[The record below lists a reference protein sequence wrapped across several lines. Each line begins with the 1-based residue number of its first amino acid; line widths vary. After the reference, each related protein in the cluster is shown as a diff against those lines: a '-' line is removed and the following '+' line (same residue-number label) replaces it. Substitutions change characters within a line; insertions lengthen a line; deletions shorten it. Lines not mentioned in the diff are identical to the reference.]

1 MLTYPPPINSNLR
14 QGDDGNQNWLIR
26 QIMYMNSHGPQ
37 FGSTVYLCMCS
48 GNTRSGPIVPKF
60 KNTGVLWGSMETLS
74 SPCLAMLL
82 CISAFDSGDGT
93 QGRRSTT
100 VDHPLA
106 LHDVVADLSGD
117 VNGLSRRNIRQQFRS
132 KGYFGL
138 FGNLCLLLLGNW
150 TVEGL
155 MRAPTSHTLDRT
167 LTLPPL

>member
-1 MLTYPPPINSNLR
+1 MAPSLDPQSTFACAVETHEVVPLFPNLKHWGIVGIYGNPVLTMLGHVVVH
-14 QGDDGNQNWLIR
+14 Q
-26 QIMYMNSHGPQ
+26 
-37 FGSTVYLCMCS
+37 C
-48 GNTRSGPIVPKF
+48 
-60 KNTGVLWGSMETLS
+60 
-74 SPCLAMLL
+74 
-82 CISAFDSGDGT
+82 FDSGDGT